1 MLDYAGHPNS
11 SPTKT
16 SVPSAQG
23 GRVSV
28 QAGLERIA
36 FLERRLQAL
45 AERNGRSAAP
55 IVPRRSLDDA
65 IDVLDALRAEWGRV
79 TAECDSL
86 RASLARLRE
95 SEARWRSIVANP
107 FDYVAVVDRAGTFQY
122 VNRTAPGIRRED
134 LIGRATM
141 YDFTFPDFHQVTR
154 EALAHVFDKGEPTYF
169 EAYAPAPVD
178 GWFGTVVGP
187 IVDDGRVVAASCQT
201 RNITAQK
208 NVEMALRESELR
220 IRQLTDNIEDI
231 FFLFDTRSE
240 RVLYVSPAYEK
251 IFGYSVEALR
261 DNPRAWQAAVHHD
274 DREELEA
281 RYAKL
286 VAAGA
291 GDRSYTFGEPHEYR
305 IVRSD
310 GAIAWVRSRNFAIRD
325 ATGNVTRVAG
335 IITDITERRLERQR
349 LAEAESKY
357 RMLVEK
363 LPVISYIAAPD
374 DALTAIYIS
383 PQVEAKLGFTQAE
396 WTGEPGLWRRQIHP
410 EDRERVLA
418 EVHHFRATGEALST
432 LYRLVSRS
440 GEVLWFRDQAVLVV
454 DASGAPMI
462 VEGVMLDVSEAAE
475 ARAEQQRAR
484 AFSARLVEVQ
494 ENERRRVAREL
505 HDEIGQTL
513 TGLHYLV
520 QTVQECHGEQPD
532 ALQEARGLIGELMR
546 KVRDLSLELRPS
558 ILDDLGLLPA
568 LLSMIERYMNQTQVR
583 VTFEHRGIERRF
595 DPEVETTAYR
605 IVQEALTNVAR
616 HAGVTHAKV
625 QVWSDAAALH
635 IQVTDSG
642 AGFDLGSQLADNS
655 KNGLHGMRERVA
667 LQRGVLET
675 ETAPGR
681 GTRLTVQMPVGSEPK
696 RR

>member
-1 MLDYAGHPNS
+1 
-11 SPTKT
+11 
-16 SVPSAQG
+16 VSA
-23 GRVSV
+23 

-36 FLERRLQAL
+36 FLERRLRAL
-45 AERNGRSAAP
+45 AERNGSSPAP
-55 IVPRRSLDDA
+55 IVPQRSLGEA
-65 IDVLDALRAEWGRV
+65 LRVLDGLRAEWSRV
-79 TAECDSL
+79 SAECD
-86 RASLARLRE
+86 ALRE

-122 VNRTAPGIRRED
+122 VNHTAAGIRRED
-134 LIGRATM
+134 VVGRATM
-141 YDFTFPDFHQVTR
+141 YDFTAPDFHQVTR
-154 EALAHVFDKGEPTYF
+154 ESLAHVFDKGEPTYF

-187 IVDDGRVVAASCQT
+187 IVDHGQVVAASCQT
-201 RNITAQK
+201 REITAQK
-208 NVEMALRESELR
+208 RAEIALQESELR
-220 IRQLTDNIEDI
+220 FRQLTDHIEDI
-231 FFLFDTRSE
+231 FFLLDTRAE
-240 RVLYVSPAYEK
+240 RLLHVSPAYEK
-251 IFGYSVEALR
+251 IYGRSVESLR
-261 DNPRAWQAAVHHD
+261 DNPHAWQEAIHPD
-274 DREELEA
+274 DREEVIA

-291 GDRSYTFGEPHEYR
+291 GDKSYHFGEPHEYR

-310 GAIAWVRSRNFAIRD
+310 GAMGWVRSRNFAIRD

-335 IITDITERRLERQR
+335 IVTDITERRLQRQR
-349 LAEAESKY
+349 LAKAEAKY
-357 RMLVEK
+357 RLLVEK

-418 EVHHFRATGEALST
+418 ETRHFRATGEPLST

-440 GEVLWFRDQAVLVV
+440 GEVLWFRDQAVLVL
-454 DASGAPMI
+454 DASSAPQI

-475 ARAEQQRAR
+475 ARAEEQRAR

-494 ENERRRVAREL
+494 ENERRHIAREL

-513 TGLHYLV
+513 TGLHYLI
-520 QTVQECHGEQPD
+520 QTVQECPGDQPG
-532 ALQEARGLIGELMR
+532 AKQEARGLIGEIMS

-558 ILDDLGLLPA
+558 MLDDLGLLPA
-568 LLSMIERYMNQTQVR
+568 LLSMIERYMNQTKVR
-583 VTFEHRGIERRF
+583 VAFEHRGVERRF
-595 DPEVETTAYR
+595 DPEVETAAYR

-616 HAGVTHAKV
+616 HAGVTHAEV
-625 QVWSDAAALH
+625 QVWSDAAHLH

-642 AGFDLGSQLADNS
+642 AGFDLGSQLADHS
-655 KNGLHGMRERVA
+655 KNGLHGIHERVT
-667 LQRGVLET
+667 LRGGLLET
-675 ETAPGR
+675 ETAPGS
-681 GTRLTVQMPVGSEPK
+681 GTRLTVQLPLGSEPNAPSGGK
-696 RR
+696 HA